1 MAHRDAQS
9 GVRGEAPAVVGTE
22 GAAVFRGEAPAVV
35 RAEGPAVLRGEA
47 AARVPGEAAA
57 RVRATGGAVPSDRP
71 APPHSSLLA
80 EGLIGSPILKIA
92 AEVRAL
98 AASGQKLCNLTVGDF
113 APSEFPVPELLSREL
128 AAAVQRGETNYP
140 PSAGM
145 PALRKA
151 VAAFCQRRLGLD
163 VENDGVLVAAGA
175 RPLIYAAYRIVADP
189 GEKVVFPVPSCNN
202 VHYCQMSGA
211 RPVTIACDASTAFLP
226 TAAQLAGRLGDA
238 RMLVLNSPVNP
249 TGTVFT
255 AEQLADICDAVLEEN
270 ERRSGVDRPL
280 YLLYDQV
287 YWMLTFGV
295 EHVHPVALRPEMARY
310 TIYVDGISK
319 SFAATGLR
327 VGWGVGPT
335 PVIQQMSDLLTHVG
349 AWAPRPEQVASAA
362 LLGNDG
368 EIDRFHERMRGEVL
382 SRLQALH
389 DGIDDLKRDGL
400 PVDAAI
406 PSGAIYLSA
415 RFQLHGMRE
424 ADRTLRTDDD
434 VRSYLLRSAGLA
446 AVPFSAFGQPEG
458 SGWFR
463 LSVGAVSL
471 AEVKELMPRV
481 RSSLHALS

>member
-1 MAHRDAQS
+1 MDQRTAQS
-9 GVRGEAPAVVGTE
+9 GLRGEAPAVL
-22 GAAVFRGEAPAVV
+22 GADGA
-35 RAEGPAVLRGEA
+35 AVLRGEA
-47 AARVPGEAAA
+47 AAP
-57 RVRATGGAVPSDRP
+57 VRASGAVPTDRV
-71 APPHSSLLA
+71 APPQSSLLA

-98 AASGQKLCNLTVGDF
+98 SASGQKICNLTVGDF

-128 AAAVQRGETNYP
+128 TTAVERGETNYP

-151 VAAFCQRRLGLD
+151 IVTFSEKRLGLD
-163 VENDGVLVAAGA
+163 VANENVLVASGA

-189 GEKVVFPVPSCNN
+189 GEKVVFPVPSWNN

-211 RPVTIACDASTAFLP
+211 RPVAISCDASTAFLP
-226 TAAQLAGRLGDA
+226 TARQLAGRLRDA

-255 AEQLADICDAVLEEN
+255 AEQLGDICDAVLEEN
-270 ERRSGVDRPL
+270 ERRKAVDRPL
-280 YLLYDQV
+280 YLMYDQV

-295 EHVHPVALRPEMARY
+295 EHVHPVALRPEMSRY
-310 TIYVDGISK
+310 TLYVDGISK

-327 VGWGVGPT
+327 VGWGIGPT
-335 PVIQQMSDLLTHVG
+335 TLIQQMSDLLTHVG

-362 LLGNDG
+362 LLMNDG
-368 EIDRFHERMRGEVL
+368 EIDRFHDKMRGEVL
-382 SRLQALH
+382 ARLQAVH
-389 DGIDDLKRDGL
+389 DGIADLQREGF

-415 RFQLHGMRE
+415 RFSLHGR
-424 ADRTLRTDDD
+424 RTPDGATLQTDDD

-446 AVPFSAFGQPEG
+446 AVPFSAFGQPDG

-471 AEVKELMPRV
+471 AEVRELMPRV
-481 RSSLHALS
+481 RRALEGLG

>member
-1 MAHRDAQS
+1 MSD
-9 GVRGEAPAVVGTE
+9 GIRGEAPT
-22 GAAVFRGEAPAVV
+22 
-35 RAEGPAVLRGEA
+35 VLRGEA
-47 AARVPGEAAA
+47 TASLA
-57 RVRATGGAVPSDRP
+57 DRL
-71 APPHSSLLA
+71 APPQSSLLA

-92 AEVRAL
+92 AEVRAF
-98 AASGQKLCNLTVGDF
+98 AATGQKICNLTVGDF

-151 VAAFCQRRLGLD
+151 VATFCERRLGLN
-163 VENDGVLVAAGA
+163 VESDGVLIASGA
-175 RPLIYAAYRIVADP
+175 RPLIYAAYRVIADP
-189 GEKVVFPVPSCNN
+189 GEKVVFPVPSWNN

-211 RPVTIACDASTAFLP
+211 RPIAISCDATTGFLP
-226 TAAQLAGRLGDA
+226 TATQVAGRLRDA

-255 AEQLADICDAVLEEN
+255 GEQLADICDAVLEEN
-270 ERRSGVDRPL
+270 ERRKGVDRPL
-280 YLLYDQV
+280 YLMYDQV

-310 TIYVDGISK
+310 TLYVDGISK

-327 VGWGVGPT
+327 VGWGLGPAT
-335 PVIQQMSDLLTHVG
+335 LIQQMSDLLTHVG

-362 LLGNDG
+362 LLVNDG
-368 EIDRFHERMRGEVL
+368 EIDRFHDRMRGEVL
-382 SRLQALH
+382 ARLQALH
-389 DGIDDLKRDGL
+389 DGIADLGREGF

-415 RFQLHGMRE
+415 CFNLHGKR
-424 ADRTLRTDDD
+424 APDGNTLRTDDD

-446 AVPFSAFGQPEG
+446 AVPFSAFGQPDG

-471 AEVKELMPRV
+471 ADVRELMPRV
-481 RSSLHALS
+481 RGALEALD